1 MKIDEGVLRFGVA
14 KGGPDGDPRNYG
26 FARHHVSCMAA
37 GDKKCAAK
45 VRHMNIYCE
54 LRPSPLSKTSPP
66 TFTKAVVLPPPQ
78 KKKVPPAVDPNY
90 VPIPKKKKKKKK
102 KKVAAA
108 KAKPAVKVKVI
119 HPVVHTPVGDGA
131 KSKYT
136 TRDRSRSAYLNR

>member
-1 MKIDEGVLRFGVA
+1 M
-14 KGGPDGDPRNYG
+14 
-26 FARHHVSCMAA
+26 
-37 GDKKCAAK
+37 
-45 VRHMNIYCE
+45 
-54 LRPSPLSKTSPP
+54 RPSPLSKTSPP

-90 VPIPKKKKKKKK
+90 VPIPKKKKKKK